1 MTLLEA
7 LCGITI
13 AASVAGY
20 TLYQAEQVEDAV
32 IEFNQQ
38 QIEAI
43 QKVVKGECQ

>member
-20 TLYQAEQVEDAV
+20 TLYQAEQIAK
-32 IEFNQQ
+32 
-38 QIEAI
+38 AL
-43 QKVVKGECQ
+43 KASAKKG

>member
-13 AASVAGY
+13 AASTTGY

-38 QIEAI
+38 QIETI
-43 QKVVKGECQ
+43 QKVVKGECK